1 MSHLQAFAAA
11 LLASGATPPGGL
23 RTWNGSDPA
32 QRFRVYRNNVAVSLV
47 DALADNFPVVQALVG
62 DAVFRGMAHRF
73 IVAHPPAS
81 PVLALYGIEFSDFI
95 ASFPPAAELS
105 YLADVARLE
114 WLYQNAAHGPDAPTL
129 RAEHLAVAL
138 ADPEHL
144 NDLQLQLHPTAA
156 PFHSPYAAISLW
168 AAHQRDDSG
177 EIATHIAAINLAQGE
192 SGVVVR
198 QGLEVAVVPLPPCA
212 VEFLT
217 QLGAGV
223 ALGAAAH
230 DAQATTPDFDL
241 GQTLGL
247 ALRAGLFTDFKIATS
262 PRDPHENPCTD

>member
-1 MSHLQAFAAA
+1 MEGRNVVIDPSGYQTDLAELFQHIDPESPIHSVYFDHIGKVGTTF
-11 LLASGATPPGGL
+11 LLENPSGA
-23 RTWNGSDPA
+23 
-32 QRFRVYRNNVAVSLV
+32 
-47 DALADNFPVVQALVG
+47 VVQHRYQQPYHLLVF
-62 DAVFRGMAHRF
+62 DR
-73 IVAHPPAS
+73 
-81 PVLALYGIEFSDFI
+81 
-95 ASFPPAAELS
+95 
-105 YLADVARLE
+105 
-114 WLYQNAAHGPDAPTL
+114 W
-129 RAEHLAVAL
+129 
-138 ADPEHL
+138 
-144 NDLQLQLHPTAA
+144 
-156 PFHSPYAAISLW
+156 AI
-168 AAHQRDDSG
+168 
-177 EIATHIAAINLAQGE
+177 
-192 SGVVVR
+192 